1 VEPVDILTIA
11 AHPDDVE
18 LTCAGALLRM
28 ADRGYS
34 VGILDLTQ
42 GEMGT
47 RGTPETRAR
56 EAEAAARVI
65 GARWRESMNLGDA
78 RLTASIENRFAVAE
92 RVRAAKPRTVILPYW
107 EGRHPDHYTA
117 AVLGYEACYAAGLK
131 QLPIAGEAYRPKK
144 ILYAA
149 MYSEVRPSFSVD
161 ISAVFQRKLEA
172 ILCFASQF
180 SGDMKEITELY
191 PAWGRLIDQIT
202 TQCKY
207 YGHLIGVEYA
217 EPFVVKELLAIE
229 DIVDM
234 PVASI

>member
-1 VEPVDILTIA
+1 
-11 AHPDDVE
+11 
-18 LTCAGALLRM
+18 
-28 ADRGYS
+28 
-34 VGILDLTQ
+34 
-42 GEMGT
+42 
-47 RGTPETRAR
+47 
-56 EAEAAARVI
+56 
-65 GARWRESMNLGDA
+65 
-78 RLTASIENRFAVAE
+78 
-92 RVRAAKPRTVILPYW
+92 
-107 EGRHPDHYTA
+107 
-117 AVLGYEACYAAGLK
+117 
-131 QLPIAGEAYRPKK
+131 
-144 ILYAA
+144 

-161 ISAVFQRKLEA
+161 ISSVFQRKLEA